1 MAPSMLPYHEFW
13 KMEENSKTR
22 SKQESTKRD
31 RVREGLGVLEHVTIQ
46 FCKIDFSNKKISKKK
61 CHFSVDFS
69 LFHIISSHILIGGR
83 GKEEWIKRRA
93 TRDKDRKWG
102 ERRKEEARRKK
113 RAKEEQKKS
122 ECRKESEGREDRR
135 RKEAAK
141 KDGCTRNGPSAS
153 KLVFWCGRARWNEVL
168 PYLGR
173 R

>member
-1 MAPSMLPYHEFW
+1 
-13 KMEENSKTR
+13 MEENSKTW
-22 SKQESTKRD
+22 SKQENTKRN
-31 RVREGLGVLEHVTIQ
+31 RVLEGLGVLEYVTIL
-46 FCKIDFSNKKISKKK
+46 FWKVDLSNKRFSKKK

-69 LFHIISSHILIGGR
+69 LFHLISSHILIGGR

-102 ERRKEEARRKK
+102 ERRKEEERRKK

-141 KDGCTRNGPSAS
+141 KDGCIRNSSSAS
-153 KLVFWCGRARWNEVL
+153 KLAFWCGRARWNEVL
-168 PYLGR
+168 LYLGR
-173 R
+173 W